1 MRIATYNVWNEN
13 KGIGDRTEQIL
24 SEIENVNADV
34 IALQEIT
41 PWFYQEH
48 LSLLKAYPYSKFG
61 KYTNEEEG
69 LAILSK
75 YPFSGCTFLHFD
87 DNYVNSC
94 ALNVVLNIESAKI
107 SFTNVHL
114 PWDSIHVKEEQIVA
128 IDKFM
133 HEQKTLAD
141 YFIVLGDFNS
151 GINSSVHRF
160 MLGEQTINGN
170 EAKPY
175 WYEVSSVYA
184 AVNGKELLP
193 TLDCINNPRWKGKA
207 ATYAPENFDR
217 IYVMDVRNGYQFNN
231 VELFGTEV
239 SNVNNLC
246 ASDHYGVVADINF
259 LKSN

>member
-13 KGIGDRTEQIL
+13 KGFGDRTEQIL
-24 SEIENVNADV
+24 DEISKVNADI

-48 LSLLKAYPYSKFG
+48 LSKLKAYPYSEFG
-61 KYTNEEEG
+61 KYRNEEEG

-75 YPFSGCTFLHFD
+75 YPIDSCTFLHSD
-87 DNYVNSC
+87 ENYANSC
-94 ALNVVLNIESAKI
+94 ALNMVLNFDNLKI
-107 SFTNVHL
+107 SVTDVHL
-114 PWDSIHVKEEQIVA
+114 PWDSIRVKEKQIVA
-128 IDKFM
+128 INRFVQ
-133 HEQKTLAD
+133 EQKEMAD
-141 YFIVLGDFNS
+141 YFIVLGDFNC

-160 MLGEQTINGN
+160 MLGEQTIYDN

-184 AVNGKELLP
+184 AVNGLQLLP

-207 ATYAPENFDR
+207 PTYAPENFDR
-217 IYVMDVRNGYQFNN
+217 IYVMDVRNGYRFDN

-239 SNVNNLC
+239 NPVTNLC
-246 ASDHYGVVADINF
+246 ASDHYGVMADITF
-259 LKSN
+259 LK